1 MEFKTHNRNA
11 KNYKW
16 NVILKFTV
24 TSDFK
29 NLKLVSSTEAELEQ
43 LLVYFKRKAKGYRYH
58 PLFKRGIWD
67 GSITFFDD
75 RKHRLSI
82 GLWKE
87 LYNMC
92 KKYDFDLVVTG
103 LSDYLGLKD
112 FDPSEYIEWETEFYK
127 DSEMKLR
134 YYQTDTVVNFLKWKR
149 SIAELATSAG
159 KTLILFNLF
168 AFLKAKG
175 YLKGQFLVIV
185 PNISLVLQ
193 TYEAF
198 LKYSNYK
205 KKLDFS
211 IQTIGGGENVID
223 YNSDVIIGTFQ
234 TLRTFDNS
242 ILSRVSVVCADECH
256 GVDTVSVK
264 DILSKCDNAVIRCG
278 LSGTTLIEKNDAASF
293 TLQAYLGP
301 LIISVKPKELI
312 ANNFASDVKIV
323 QIYLKYLDE
332 DIKEQLMELTFDKK
346 VDNGKVLRYE
356 KKIVTTNA
364 LRKQF
369 IINLVKSFDK
379 NAMVLFQDVVG
390 RYGKE
395 IYEQLK
401 QELPTDKYEILYV
414 SGEVS
419 KELREEY
426 RLRLN
431 QRDKIRIIIA
441 SFGVFSTGIDV
452 NNLHYILLAESYKSE
467 KIIKQGIGRGMR
479 LDENKDD
486 VTIYDLI
493 DDFRIK
499 GFSKY
504 KNFIFKH
511 SEQRLAIY
519 RQEEFEVTKKV
530 FDLAKEDIEAAHK
543 KKRLL

>member
-1 MEFKTHNRNA
+1 MKIKNIKEIEISEEVYNLHIENNHNYFAND
-11 KNYKW
+11 
-16 NVILKFTV
+16 L
-24 TSDFK
+24 
-29 NLKLVSSTEAELEQ
+29 LVS
-43 LLVYFKRKAKGYRYH
+43 
-58 PLFKRGIWD
+58 
-67 GSITFFDD
+67 
-75 RKHRLSI
+75 
-82 GLWKE
+82 
-87 LYNMC
+87 N
-92 KKYDFDLVVTG
+92 
-103 LSDYLGLKD
+103 
-112 FDPSEYIEWETEFYK
+112 
-127 DSEMKLR
+127 
-134 YYQTDTVVNFLKWKR
+134 
-149 SIAELATSAG
+149 
-159 KTLILFNLF
+159 
-168 AFLKAKG
+168 
-175 YLKGQFLVIV
+175 
-185 PNISLVLQ
+185 
-193 TYEAF
+193 
-198 LKYSNYK
+198 
-205 KKLDFS
+205 
-211 IQTIGGGENVID
+211 
-223 YNSDVIIGTFQ
+223 
-234 TLRTFDNS
+234 
-242 ILSRVSVVCADECH
+242 CH

-530 FDLAKEDIEAAHK
+530 FDLAKEDIASTHK